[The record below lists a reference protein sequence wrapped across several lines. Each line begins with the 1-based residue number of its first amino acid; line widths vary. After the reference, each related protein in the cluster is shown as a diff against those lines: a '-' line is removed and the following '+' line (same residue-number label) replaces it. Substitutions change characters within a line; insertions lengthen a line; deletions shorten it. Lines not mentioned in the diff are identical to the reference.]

1 MLAECDIVLAVL
13 SVCPTSVCHIM
24 ELYLNEYIARV
35 IKIFPPSDRG
45 MTPVFRMLLLLQNS
59 KGNSL
64 SLDVKYMGWENLA
77 IFDRNCHLSRK
88 L

>member
-45 MTPVFRMLLLLQNS
+45 M
-59 KGNSL
+59 
-64 SLDVKYMGWENLA
+64 
-77 IFDRNCHLSRK
+77 
-88 L
+88 